1 MGAITGQGES
11 YNLPN
16 YVGELF
22 NVSPTDTPLLSAIGG
37 MTGGKSVTSK
47 QFTWQTTDL
56 AGATQTA
63 VVEGADPVMKGRT
76 RSEVTNV
83 AQIMQ
88 YGVEVSYT
96 KQAAV
101 GNLSGESI
109 IGNQPVQD
117 ELAFQLDMAMKTAAR
132 DIEHS
137 FIQGTYVADTNITT
151 ARKTRGMLE
160 AVTTNEV
167 AGAAG
172 ALDQAK
178 VESALKKMADSGAPF
193 EMPVIFANAFQK
205 QKLSAIYS
213 SALALAPRDRNIGGV
228 NITTIETDF
237 GQVGIVFERHIP
249 ADDVLIADLAFLK
262 PVFLDIPGKGHFFV
276 EPLAQTGAA
285 YKYQVYGEVGLEYG
299 PEQFHAKI
307 TNLATCLLYT
317 SPSPRDRG

>member
-1 MGAITGQGES
+1 MGAITGQGQS

-63 VVEGADPVMKGRT
+63 VVEGADPTMKGRT
-76 RSEVTNV
+76 RSEVINV
-83 AQIMQ
+83 TQIMQ

-101 GNLSGESI
+101 GNLSGQSI

-137 FIQGTYVADTNITT
+137 FIQGTYVADTDISTP
-151 ARKTRGMLE
+151 RKTRGMLE
-160 AVTTNEV
+160 AITTNEV

-172 ALDQAK
+172 ALTQDMVDEAM
-178 VESALKKMADSGAPF
+178 KKMADSGAPF
-193 EMPVIFANAFQK
+193 ETPVIFANAFQK
-205 QKLSAIYS
+205 QALSALFS
-213 SALALAPRDRNIGGV
+213 NSLALAPRDRNVGGV

-237 GQVGIVFERHIP
+237 GQLG
-249 ADDVLIADLAFLK
+249 
-262 PVFLDIPGKGHFFV
+262 
-276 EPLAQTGAA
+276 
-285 YKYQVYGEVGLEYG
+285 
-299 PEQFHAKI
+299 
-307 TNLATCLLYT
+307 
-317 SPSPRDRG
+317 S

>member
-63 VVEGADPVMKGRT
+63 AVEGADPTMKGRT

-178 VESALKKMADSGAPF
+178 VEDALKQMADSGAPF

-285 YKYQVYGEVGLEYG
+285 YKYQVYGEIGLEYG

-307 TNLATCLLYT
+307 TNLAT
-317 SPSPRDRG
+317 S

>member
-16 YVGELF
+16 FVGELF

-56 AGATQTA
+56 ASATQTA

-151 ARKTRGMLE
+151 ARKTRGMLA

-167 AGAAG
+167 AGAAA

-285 YKYQVYGEVGLEYG
+285 YKYQVYGEIGLEYG

-307 TNLATCLLYT
+307 TNLAT
-317 SPSPRDRG
+317 S

>member
-56 AGATQTA
+56 AGAAQTA

-167 AGAAG
+167 AAAAA

-178 VESALKKMADSGAPF
+178 VEDALKQMADSGAPF

-285 YKYQVYGEVGLEYG
+285 YKYQVYGEIGLEYG

-307 TNLATCLLYT
+307 TNLAT
-317 SPSPRDRG
+317 S

>member
-16 YVGELF
+16 FVGELF

-137 FIQGTYVADTNITT
+137 FIQGTYVADTDIST
-151 ARKTRGMLE
+151 ARKTRGMLA

-178 VESALKKMADSGAPF
+178 VESALKQMADSGAPF

-285 YKYQVYGEVGLEYG
+285 YKYQVYGEIGLEYG

-307 TNLATCLLYT
+307 TNLAT
-317 SPSPRDRG
+317 S

>member
-63 VVEGADPVMKGRT
+63 AVEGADPVMKGRT

-137 FIQGTYVADTNITT
+137 FIQGTYVADTDIST

-178 VESALKKMADSGAPF
+178 VESALKQMADSGAPF

-307 TNLATCLLYT
+307 TNLAT
-317 SPSPRDRG
+317 S

>member
-137 FIQGTYVADTNITT
+137 FIQGTYVADTDIST

-178 VESALKKMADSGAPF
+178 VESALKQMADSGAPF

-307 TNLATCLLYT
+307 TNLAT
-317 SPSPRDRG
+317 S

>member
-137 FIQGTYVADTNITT
+137 FIQGTYVADTDIST

-178 VESALKKMADSGAPF
+178 VESALKQMADSGAPF

-285 YKYQVYGEVGLEYG
+285 YKYQVYGEIGLEYG

-307 TNLATCLLYT
+307 TNLSVA
-317 SPSPRDRG
+317 

>member
-63 VVEGADPVMKGRT
+63 AVEGADPTMKGRT
-76 RSEVTNV
+76 RSEVINV

-167 AGAAG
+167 AGAAA

-178 VESALKKMADSGAPF
+178 VEDALKQMADSGAPF

-249 ADDVLIADLAFLK
+249 TDDVLIADLAFLK

-285 YKYQVYGEVGLEYG
+285 YKYQVYGEIGLEYG

-307 TNLATCLLYT
+307 TNLAT
-317 SPSPRDRG
+317 S

>member
-63 VVEGADPVMKGRT
+63 AVEGADPTMKGRT
-76 RSEVTNV
+76 RSEVINV

-167 AGAAG
+167 AGAAA

-178 VESALKKMADSGAPF
+178 VEDALKQMADSGAPF

-285 YKYQVYGEVGLEYG
+285 YKYQVYGEIGLEYG

-307 TNLATCLLYT
+307 TNLAT
-317 SPSPRDRG
+317 S

>member
-76 RSEVTNV
+76 RSEVINV

-137 FIQGTYVADTNITT
+137 FIQGTYVADTDIST

-178 VESALKKMADSGAPF
+178 VESALKQMADSGAPF

-307 TNLATCLLYT
+307 TNLAT
-317 SPSPRDRG
+317 S

>member
-56 AGATQTA
+56 AGAAQTA

-151 ARKTRGMLE
+151 ARQTRGMLE

-167 AGAAG
+167 AAAAA

-178 VESALKKMADSGAPF
+178 VEDALKQMADSGAPF

-249 ADDVLIADLAFLK
+249 TDDVLIADLAFLK

-285 YKYQVYGEVGLEYG
+285 YKYQVYGEIGLEYG

-307 TNLATCLLYT
+307 TNLAT
-317 SPSPRDRG
+317 S